1 MAGHLLAVPVLA
13 EAEEVYGTSSLSIA
27 PWVDLTVVAGVI
39 GLVAATAWASAWRAG
54 RLRTVDA
61 LAVGRTA
68 SAGRGRW
75 AARAAGRLPLAP
87 PVALG
92 VTRPFA
98 RPARA
103 PAMGAA
109 ILFGTVAVTFTVGMG
124 ATLGQVMKAKAHAAA
139 DVVVPAPLPDFGPQ
153 GPGSPGVSG
162 PEKQSKADPVAVAA
176 AIESAEGTRNHYRA
190 ATVRATVSGGPGS
203 KSASVAGADRVEIS
217 KRARSRDPGYA
228 SSVSP
233 ASWST
238 A

>member
-1 MAGHLLAVPVLA
+1 
-13 EAEEVYGTSSLSIA
+13 
-27 PWVDLTVVAGVI
+27 
-39 GLVAATAWASAWRAG
+39 
-54 RLRTVDA
+54 
-61 LAVGRTA
+61 
-68 SAGRGRW
+68 
-75 AARAAGRLPLAP
+75 
-87 PVALG
+87 
-92 VTRPFA
+92 
-98 RPARA
+98 
-103 PAMGAA
+103 MGAA

>member
-1 MAGHLLAVPVLA
+1 ML
-13 EAEEVYGTSSLSIA
+13 
-27 PWVDLTVVAGVI
+27 
-39 GLVAATAWASAWRAG
+39 GLVAATAWASAGRAG

-92 VTRPFA
+92 LTRPFA

-103 PAMGAA
+103 LAMGAA

-153 GPGSPGVSG
+153 GPGSPG

-176 AIESAEGTRNHYRA
+176 AIESAAGTRKHYHA
-190 ATVRATVSGGPGS
+190 ATVRATVSGLTGTIDVIAFTGD
-203 KSASVAGADRVEIS
+203 ASWGGYTMVSGRWI
-217 KRARSRDPGYA
+217 ARSGEAAVPTPSWPPPA
-228 SSVSP
+228 P
-233 ASWST
+233 ASGTPSP
-238 A
+238 

>member
-1 MAGHLLAVPVLA
+1 MVGHLLAVPVLA

-103 PAMGAA
+103 
-109 ILFGTVAVTFTVGMG
+109 
-124 ATLGQVMKAKAHAAA
+124 
-139 DVVVPAPLPDFGPQ
+139 
-153 GPGSPGVSG
+153 
-162 PEKQSKADPVAVAA
+162 
-176 AIESAEGTRNHYRA
+176 
-190 ATVRATVSGGPGS
+190 
-203 KSASVAGADRVEIS
+203 
-217 KRARSRDPGYA
+217 
-228 SSVSP
+228 
-233 ASWST
+233 
-238 A
+238 